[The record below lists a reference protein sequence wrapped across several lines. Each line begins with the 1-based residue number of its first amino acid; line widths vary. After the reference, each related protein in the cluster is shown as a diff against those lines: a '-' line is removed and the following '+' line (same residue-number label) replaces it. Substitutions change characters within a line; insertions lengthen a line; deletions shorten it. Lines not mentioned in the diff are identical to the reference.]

1 MINFNLDAGIFFE
14 GHKQKTR
21 KQKQK
26 LKTKKT
32 VKKQL
37 LPRSTIRKC

>member
-1 MINFNLDAGIFFE
+1 MINFNLDAAIFL
-14 GHKQKTR
+14 KDMQKTR

-37 LPRSTIRKC
+37 LPRSTFRKC